1 MQYTPLTCYEQED
14 EGYKAHFF
22 MFYTEHSGTPFGLVE
37 RWITKTLHIGPT
49 GQYMHSPKLL
59 AQHILVC
66 LATACV
72 EIKECD
78 CYYEDA
84 T

>member
-1 MQYTPLTCYEQED
+1 
-14 EGYKAHFF
+14 
-22 MFYTEHSGTPFGLVE
+22 MFYKERSDIPSGLVD

-49 GQYMHSPKLL
+49 VQYMRSPILL
-59 AQHILVC
+59 AERILVH

-78 CYYEDA
+78 CYYED
-84 T
+84 TT